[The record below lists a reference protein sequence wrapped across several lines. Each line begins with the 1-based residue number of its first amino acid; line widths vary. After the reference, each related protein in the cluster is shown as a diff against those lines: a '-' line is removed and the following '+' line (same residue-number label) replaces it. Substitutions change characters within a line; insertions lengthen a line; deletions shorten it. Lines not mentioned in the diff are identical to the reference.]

1 MKKLVRT
8 VVFSVAIA
16 SSLSLYSCRESNPG
30 KDEEADMGM
39 TSDSIFTETDTI
51 NNNVSTEGADTE
63 MDGE

>member
-1 MKKLVRT
+1 MKALKSLALAAL
-8 VVFSVAIA
+8 FISALSVT
-16 SSLSLYSCRESNPG
+16 SCRETNPG

-39 TSDSIFTETDTI
+39 TSDSIVTQTDTI

>member
-1 MKKLVRT
+1 MKALKSLALAT
-8 VVFSVAIA
+8 LFLSAFSIT
-16 SSLSLYSCRESNPG
+16 SCRETNPG

-39 TSDSIFTETDTI
+39 TSDSIFGRNDTI